1 MIVAGLNPV
10 CTDAVALAVMNF
22 DPMGDRG
29 SPPFEDADS
38 TLRLA
43 EDIGIGTRDLKR
55 IEVIGAPIK
64 SAMVDFAKIRAARQ
78 AKQLQEESGRRG

>member
-1 MIVAGLNPV
+1 
-10 CTDAVALAVMNF
+10 MNF

-29 SPPFEDADS
+29 SPPFENTDS

-55 IEVIGAPIK
+55 IEVIGVPIK
-64 SAMVDFAKIRAARQ
+64 SAIFDFAKIRAARRNP
-78 AKQLQEESGRRG
+78 LQQQPGARG